1 MFGGVSVSDF
11 GHSTRCVVVSHCF
24 NLHFPEHISCRVS
37 CIPVCH
43 LYNFFGDISVRV
55 FCPLF
60 HWVHFPVEFLRVLYV
75 LGIIVLC
82 YVCLFK
88 CFLTIC
94 DLYSHFLEGLAI

>member
-37 CIPVCH
+37 FCIPVCH
-43 LYNFFGDISVRV
+43 LYNFFGDICVRV

-60 HWVHFPVEFLRVLYV
+60 HWVHFPVEFLEFFVH
-75 LGIIVLC
+75 LG
-82 YVCLFK
+82 
-88 CFLTIC
+88 
-94 DLYSHFLEGLAI
+94 